1 MFQFGGKAKLVFSSV
16 MSNRPGRLVCMKS
29 KDYEKYTLKYREQVL
44 GEPKK
49 KTAQKSNSSTVGL
62 NFKYITRDC

>member
-1 MFQFGGKAKLVFSSV
+1 MFQFGGKAKIVFSSV

-44 GEPKK
+44 GEPQKK
-49 KTAQKSNSSTVGL
+49 DSSEIK
-62 NFKYITRDC
+62 F